1 MGPGPQVSETAI
13 SLSAFL
19 QEHSLFRA
27 LSPQAVA
34 HLLGHAQLVEY
45 GPAHAISR
53 EGVAVEECFVLIEGL
68 ARASR
73 TRPNGAQEELARL
86 GPGGVFGLVGF
97 VGQGQRPCTY
107 AALAPSKIL
116 CVRSSV
122 LDAAPRSPE
131 VQHVLAL
138 RELLA
143 LALQSQL
150 RVANEHLVHRAA
162 TVRAP
167 DAEAADW
174 ESLTHGGWKAPA
186 KGEAVD

>member
-1 MGPGPQVSETAI
+1 MGPGASVSESAI
-13 SLSAFL
+13 SLTAFL
-19 QEHSLFRA
+19 REHPLFQA
-27 LSPQAVA
+27 LSAEAMA
-34 HLLGHAQLVEY
+34 HLLNHAELVDF
-45 GPAHAISR
+45 GPAHAITR
-53 EGVAVEECFVLIEGL
+53 EGAPAEDCFVLVEGL

-116 CVRSSV
+116 CLRSSV

-162 TVRAP
+162 TVRAT
-167 DAEAADW
+167 DAEEADW

-186 KGEAVD
+186 KDEAAD

>member
-1 MGPGPQVSETAI
+1 MSGAAP
-13 SLSAFL
+13 SLEEFL
-19 QEHSLFRA
+19 QAHPLFQA
-27 LSPQAVA
+27 LSEEAVA
-34 HLLGHAQLVEY
+34 HLLRHAELVEF

-53 EGVAVEECFVLIEGL
+53 EGAAAEDCFVLVEGL
-68 ARASR
+68 ARATR

-107 AALAPSKIL
+107 AALAPCKVL
-116 CVRSSV
+116 CLRASV
-122 LDAAPRSPE
+122 LEAAPRSPE
-131 VQHVLAL
+131 VQQVLAL

-162 TVRAP
+162 SVRAP
-167 DAEAADW
+167 EETEAEW

-186 KGEAVD
+186 KTEPAE